1 MNKLPQLNSKT
12 FTLSAVVVGFLL
24 IGDLNPTEQNAL
36 GNWFELVGQI
46 LETNGSYTFND
57 QNGNSSNDNSNDNSN
72 NDTEQTI
79 NLLKKTINAMQKE
92 IDQLKKV

>member
-12 FTLSAVVVGFLL
+12 FTLSAVVVGILL

-57 QNGNSSNDNSNDNSN
+57 QNGDNSNNNSS